1 MTFTEFSDVVPYIL
15 VISYQCVG
23 GTYCPSL
30 AYDMEAANSSI
41 IMVIK
46 YQFTQR
52 L

>member
-15 VISYQCVG
+15 VISYQYFG

-30 AYDMEAANSSI
+30 AYDMEAANFAM
-41 IMVIK
+41 IMVIR
-46 YQFTQR
+46 YQTAQR